1 MAVSGFCGLEQ
12 MAIDKGSTVNLGCR
26 GDVFER
32 KGGSQVH

>member
-12 MAIDKGSTVNLGCR
+12 NGLDKGSTVNLRCR